1 MTLNK
6 IYTSRSKLY
15 INKKYYTVRQY
26 KNYMYVCT
34 KTQTLV
40 YVKKIDKI
48 KGIDSSTI
56 IAWKTS
62 VLYICQWTDYLDKR

>member
-1 MTLNK
+1 MTLNKK
-6 IYTSRSKLY
+6 IYTSRNKLY
-15 INKKYYTVRQY
+15 INKKYHTVRQY

-34 KTQTLV
+34 KTQALI

-56 IAWKTS
+56 IS
-62 VLYICQWTDYLDKR
+62 